1 MHALPVSS
9 FLRTVLFADAAASGA
24 TGLLLAAGAGP
35 LSGLLGLPVALMQV
49 AGVVLLPYAALVAL
63 LGRRASLP
71 RGVLLAVIA
80 VNAVWAIDSIALLFT
95 PWVAPTALGYAFVI
109 GQAVVVG
116 AFAEL
121 QVMALRRAPRR
132 LAT

>member
-109 GQAVVVG
+109 GQAVAVG
-116 AFAEL
+116 VFAEL